1 MNPVLTAN
9 AAKSLVSLSDKY
21 LQSLMP
27 CEKKKSEFVTS
38 INKFN
43 SSFVCFDF
51 ENRISLCSIG

>member
-27 CEKKKSEFVTS
+27 CEKK
-38 INKFN
+38 NL
-43 SSFVCFDF
+43 
-51 ENRISLCSIG
+51 SLLHPLTNLIPRLFALILKTGSPYVV